1 VLPGDSLVHI
11 KICGLASL
19 DDTLAAIDAGAD
31 YLGFNFYPPSSRY
44 IAPQACARIL
54 GQLAQRGTR
63 VTTVGL
69 FVNRAPAE
77 VAAVLDDCGL
87 DLAQLHGDE
96 RSGELGLLQGRAFK
110 AVRDSTALTADDL
123 AALSL
128 LSSGRRQRDREP
140 EDAAAPRLYGDGRH
154 PAQPAFLLDAQVP
167 NSYGGTGRLADWD
180 KAAVLAADYPIFL
193 AGGLTAANVAA
204 AIAQVRPWGVDVA
217 SGVESA
223 PGVKDHAKIRAFVQ
237 AASQAAA
244 TLPTRP
250 GASGAKG

>member
-1 VLPGDSLVHI
+1 MHI

-19 DDTLAAIDAGAD
+19 DDALAAIDAGAD
-31 YLGFNFYPPSSRY
+31 YLGFNFYPPSPRY
-44 IAPQACARIL
+44 IAPPACARIV

-69 FVNRAPAE
+69 FVNLAPAE

-87 DLAQLHGDE
+87 DLAQLHGNTPAEPYE
-96 RSGELGLLQGRAFK
+96 RLGLLHGRAFK
-110 AVRDSTALTADDL
+110 AVGDATALTGDDL

-128 LSSGRRQRDREP
+128 LSGGESGGYHRLG
-140 EDAAAPRLYGDGRH
+140 DAALPRLYPERQY
-154 PAQPAFLLDAQVP
+154 PARPAFLLDAQVP
-167 NSYGGTGRLADWD
+167 NAYGGTGRLADWD
-180 KAAVLAADYPIFL
+180 MAAVLAADYPIFL

-217 SGVESA
+217 SGVEA
-223 PGVKDHAKIRAFVQ
+223 GPGVKDHAKIRAFVQ

-244 TLPTRP
+244 ALPTRL
-250 GASGAKG
+250 GAAKG